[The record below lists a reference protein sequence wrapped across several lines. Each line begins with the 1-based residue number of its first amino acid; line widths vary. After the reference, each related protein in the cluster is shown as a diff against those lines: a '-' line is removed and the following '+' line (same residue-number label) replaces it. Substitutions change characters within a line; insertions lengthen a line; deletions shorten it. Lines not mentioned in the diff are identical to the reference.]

1 MMNRVLQLLLG
12 ISFLFIGGLALLG
25 SSEIARGQLEGFI
38 IENADATSTL
48 SVSPSVGLGNL
59 IAQVAPRI
67 VVQFANSNR
76 ILSLKLIPQS
86 MLTRLS
92 QVTPRLVMEFAD
104 GNRLF
109 QLNYPVDLID
119 DQAPP
124 QVSGVSAVA
133 GGGGAAVISWSTDEF
148 ADSVVEYGLQPNNY
162 TNVVSDPL
170 YVKDHSIRLTG
181 IAFDRTY
188 YYRISSTDQSGNTYR
203 SQELSFEIAEEQ
215 KILLPTIL
223 K

>member
-1 MMNRVLQLLLG
+1 M
-12 ISFLFIGGLALLG
+12 GGLALLS

-48 SVSPSVGLGNL
+48 SVSQSASLGSL

-76 ILSLKLIPQS
+76 ILSLVPAPQP

-104 GNRLF
+104 SNRFF
-109 QLNYPVDLID
+109 QLNYPIDLLD
-119 DQAPP
+119 DQQPP
-124 QVSGVSAVA
+124 QVNGISAVA
-133 GGGGAAVISWSTDEF
+133 VGRDAAVISWSTDEF

-162 TNVVSDPL
+162 PNVVSDPL
-170 YVKDHSIRLTG
+170 YVKDHSIHLTG
-181 IAFDRTY
+181 IVVGRTY
-188 YYRISSTDQSGNTYR
+188 YYRLSSTDQSGNTYR
-203 SQELSFEIAEEQ
+203 SQELRFEIGEQ
-215 KILLPTIL
+215 QRILLPTIL
-223 K
+223 KQ